1 MNEEERM
8 HRYPSM
14 EEAMPENYQLLCN
27 IRSKLENHYR
37 DMQDIEFTVENGR
50 LWMLQCRNGKRT
62 IHAAVKVAID
72 MHKEG
77 LITKE
82 EAVLRIDPDQVDHL
96 MHPTIEPEAAAKAK
110 PMGKGLAAS
119 PGAAV
124 GQVVFD
130 AVSATQWAA
139 QGKKVIMVR
148 LETSPEDLA
157 GMHAAQGFVTARGG
171 MTSHAAVVARGMG
184 KCCVCGCGD
193 LQIKGKQFTLHGE
206 VIREGD
212 VITLDG
218 TRGLVY
224 KGALELRPAN
234 LKGDFETIL
243 RWCQEI
249 KQLGVRANAD
259 IPADAVN
266 ARSFGAEGI
275 GLCRTEHMF
284 FERDRIGIFREMIL
298 AENAEGRKIALD
310 KLLPIQRSDFE
321 GLLRTMNGVPVTIR
335 LLDPPLHEF
344 VPHEVSAQ

>member
-1 MNEEERM
+1 
-8 HRYPSM
+8 
-14 EEAMPENYQLLCN
+14 
-27 IRSKLENHYR
+27 
-37 DMQDIEFTVENGR
+37 
-50 LWMLQCRNGKRT
+50 MLQCRNGKRT

-96 MHPTIEPEAAAKAK
+96 MHPTIEPEAAAKVK

-157 GMHAAQGFVTARGG
+157 GMNAAQGFLTARGG

-193 LQIKGKQFTLHGE
+193 LHIQGKQFILHGE

-212 VITLDG
+212 IITLDG

-224 KGALELRPAN
+224 KGALNLRPAN

-243 RWCQEI
+243 QWCQEI

-284 FERDRIGIFREMIL
+284 FEHDRIGIFREMIL
-298 AENAEGRKIALD
+298 AESTEGRKIALD

-321 GLLRTMNGVPVTIR
+321 GLLRIMNGVSVTIR

-344 VPHEVSAQ
+344 VPHEISAQ